1 MTWYVPLAHQAK
13 LKFFFSNYFCDFD
26 PEFTGLGSQVLPVTA
41 QPCAVA
47 K

>member
-13 LKFFFSNYFCDFD
+13 LRFVFFNYFCDFD
-26 PEFTGLGSQVLPVTA
+26 HEFTGLGSQVLSVTA
-41 QPCAVA
+41 WPYVVA